1 MSNEFMRRIQMTR
14 STMKIYLPLM
24 MVKQTS
30 RAAQKAV
37 IQRMRGKEPTQSPI
51 LPGFIK
57 TLKTQVHVENC

>member
-1 MSNEFMRRIQMTR
+1 MTR

-24 MVKQTS
+24 MVKQRS

-37 IQRMRGKEPTQSPI
+37 IQRMRGKEPTQSPS

>member
-1 MSNEFMRRIQMTR
+1 MSNEFMRRIQMKR

-37 IQRMRGKEPTQSPI
+37 IQRMRGKEPTQS